1 MEENITLEEDVE
13 KAGKDQPFME
23 RSELAEV
30 MDSLDADK
38 SDKSQFSNID
48 FNTRLTDFQIST
60 IRVIDELQHLGI
72 LPEDSTI
79 CKTTKRLQVSL
90 HGLGREEKVRIVQG
104 QRDHQEGSGA
114 MGKLRGLFTRQV

>member
-1 MEENITLEEDVE
+1 MSLEDDID
-13 KAGKDQPFME
+13 KAGKDQPFIE
-23 RSELAEV
+23 KTELESV
-30 MDSLDADK
+30 MNSLDADTP
-38 SDKSQFSNID
+38 DKSQFSNID